1 MSGYP
6 VHRPQPQPIPQ
17 PGINTWL
24 IRMLVLSISGA
35 VLLVLALGAFLTA
48 FEMRYTE
55 RIVPGIAAYGVDLG
69 GMTRAEAEQ
78 ALASHFTYDKEAIF
92 TFRYGDRFWQMTAGD
107 LGVSFDVQ
115 ATVEEAFAYGHEGS
129 VLEDVVQQ
137 ASAWFNGRSIAPVV
151 QYDQQI
157 AADKL
162 AEIAQEINQ
171 AAVNA
176 SLTVSGTTVSTTPGV
191 TGRRLDIVATL
202 NQLDT
207 IILQLNTG
215 AEIPLVVNEWP
226 SLVWGEEEA
235 AAQIRT
241 ALSGPVTLIAQ
252 DQAGNQLGPW
262 TATVDQIAAVL
273 AINLAD
279 QGDGTLRYTVDI
291 NADAFQ
297 AYLEMLAPGLIML
310 PRDARFHF
318 NEDTRQIEVIQ
329 HSANGRELD
338 VTETLNQMKA
348 GILRTTDRVVPMVFA
363 YTLPQYHDNSSAA
376 ELGITQLVAETT
388 TYYTGSTLNRR
399 TNIAVAAAKF
409 DGILIGPGEEFSFNH
424 LLGDISL
431 ENEFVEGKIIYGGQT
446 VTGVG
451 GGVCQVST
459 TAFRAA
465 LLAGFPIIER
475 NSHGYR
481 VGYYEIN
488 SQPGLDAAIFQ
499 PTADFRFVNDT
510 PYHLLIET
518 SIYPANDSIQFRFYS
533 TNPGRQ
539 VVMEGPVIR
548 NITSPLPTRY
558 QANPELRG
566 DQQQQIDWAKEGA
579 DVYFTRRILNASG
592 EQISEETIYTHYQ
605 AWASIIEV
613 APDSALLQ
621 NG

>member
-1 MSGYP
+1 
-6 VHRPQPQPIPQ
+6 V
-17 PGINTWL
+17 
-24 IRMLVLSISGA
+24 IRLPLLFISGM
-35 VLLVLALGAFLTA
+35 VLLVLALGAFLAA
-48 FEMRYTE
+48 FEMRYAA
-55 RIVPGIAAYGVDLG
+55 RIVPGMAAYGVTLS

-78 ALASHFTYDKEAIF
+78 ALVSHFTYDREAVF

-115 ATVEEAFAYGHEGS
+115 ATVEDAFSYGHAGD
-129 VLEDVVQQ
+129 VLEDIMQQ

-151 QYDQQI
+151 RYNQQV

-162 AEIAQEINQ
+162 AEIAQGINQ

-176 SLTVSGTTVSTTPGV
+176 TLTLSGTMVSTTPGV
-191 TGRRLDIVATL
+191 TGRRVDIAATL
-202 NQLDT
+202 EQLDSV
-207 IILQLNTG
+207 ILQLNTG

-252 DQAGNQLGPW
+252 DQGGNQLGPW
-262 TATVDQIAAVL
+262 TVAVDQIASVL
-273 AINLAD
+273 AINLVN
-279 QGDGTLRYTVDI
+279 QGDGTQRYEIGI

-297 AYLEMLAPGLIML
+297 AYLEMLAPGLIAL

-318 NEDTRQIEVIQ
+318 NEDTRQIEVIR

-338 VTETLNQMKA
+338 VAETLNQLKA
-348 GILRTTDRVVPMVFA
+348 GIFSTTNRVVPMAFT
-363 YTLPQYHDNSSAA
+363 YTLPGYHDNSSAA
-376 ELGITQLVAETT
+376 ELGITQLVAEAT

-399 TNIAVAAAKF
+399 TNIAVGASQF
-409 DGILIGPGEEFSFNH
+409 DGVIIGPGEEFSFNH
-424 LLGDISL
+424 ILGDISL
-431 ENEFVEGKIIYGGQT
+431 ETGFVEGKIIFGGQT

-459 TAFRAA
+459 TIYRAA
-465 LLAGFPIIER
+465 LLAGFPIVER
-475 NSHGYR
+475 YSHGYR

-499 PTADFRFVNDT
+499 PTADFRFLNDT

-518 SIYPANDSIQFRFYS
+518 SIYPANDSLQFRFYS

-539 VVMEGPVIR
+539 VVMEGPTIR
-548 NITSPLPTRY
+548 NVTSPLPTRY

-566 DQQQQIDWAKEGA
+566 DQQQQVDWAKEGA
-579 DVYFTRRILNASG
+579 DVVFTRRILNASG
-592 EQISEETIYTHYQ
+592 QQISEETLYTHYLP
-605 AWASIIEV
+605 WASVIEV
-613 APDSALLQ
+613 APGSPLLQ